1 MMQTTSML
9 SCVMMLVLVTS
20 QLPPVINPLHI
31 STFDMFVRVGYMNN
45 YILNVCLGQI
55 ENHNTFTILAIIK
68 LFSINA
74 EFSQN

>member
-1 MMQTTSML
+1 MQTTSTL

-55 ENHNTFTILAIIK
+55 ENYNTFTILAIIK